1 MRRLNQDNFHS
12 FSWQNMFVTMSV
24 LVGSL
29 AISCQG
35 EKKRNLLHSNCH
47 IHIRTRATRS
57 DVQCRG
63 VIEMINT
70 VIKCKIYLVMIL
82 YFCSIIHTL
91 VVKIINL
98 PYSHVSHL
106 IFGPTDNVMVR
117 ADISNH
123 H

>member
-1 MRRLNQDNFHS
+1 MNQDNGHS
-12 FSWQNMFVTMSV
+12 FSWQNMLVTMSV

-29 AISCQG
+29 AINLMSRG
-35 EKKRNLLHSNCH
+35 KKENLLHSNCH

-57 DVQCRG
+57 HVQCRG

-98 PYSHVSHL
+98 PYSHVSLL
-106 IFGPTDNVMVR
+106 IFGPTDNVMVH
-117 ADISNH
+117 ADISNNN
-123 H
+123 

>member
-1 MRRLNQDNFHS
+1 M
-12 FSWQNMFVTMSV
+12 
-24 LVGSL
+24 
-29 AISCQG
+29 
-35 EKKRNLLHSNCH
+35 
-47 IHIRTRATRS
+47 
-57 DVQCRG
+57 QCRG

-82 YFCSIIHTL
+82 YLCSIIHTL

-117 ADISNH
+117 ADISNNH
-123 H
+123 